1 MTRVGGPQSIWKPIV
16 ENKIA
21 IILHGE
27 NTVCT
32 RWVTSPFGI
41 FICSRSAWVI
51 YDQVAVGLHSHV
63 PLSIWTVG
71 VWGPNRLATSMINN
85 EVAVVLHDGVKD
97 TVCTDKLLV
106 DIKFWALMK
115 AVALLRLVHHLHWLL
130 LHVVLLLRLLHV
142 VLLLR
147 LLHVVLLLRLLHV
160 LLLLRVHWAL
170 VLRIRSRSVHVAV
183 GIILVVL

>member
-1 MTRVGGPQSIWKPIV
+1 MTGVGGPQSILKPIV

-32 RWVTSPFGI
+32 HSVTSPFGI
-41 FICSRSAWVI
+41 FICSGIDRVV
-51 YDQVAVGLHSHV
+51 YNQVAVKLHCYV
-63 PLSIWTVG
+63 PLSVWTVG

-130 LHVVLLLRLLHV
+130 LHVVLLLRMLHV